1 MKQNTIIEGKDIL
14 SLIPQ
19 REPIIMV
26 DRFLGIKEGVSYSE
40 LTIAENN
47 IFCER
52 GHFNESGL
60 IEHIAQSAA
69 ARVGYVC
76 QQMNVPVPLGFIGS
90 VDKMKIKT
98 LPTIGDKLETSISI
112 IQEVMDITLIHA
124 EVKVEGEI
132 IAECKMK
139 IVLNKK

>member
-1 MKQNTIIEGKDIL
+1 MKQNTVIEGKDIL
-14 SLIPQ
+14 TLIPQ
-19 REPIIMV
+19 RSPIVMI
-26 DRFLGIKEGVSYSE
+26 DRFFGIENSISYSE
-40 LTIAENN
+40 LAITEDN
-47 IFCER
+47 IFFER
-52 GHFNESGL
+52 GHFNESGI

-90 VDKMKIKT
+90 VDKMKIHT
-98 LPTIGDKLETSISI
+98 LPTIGDKLETSVSI

-124 EVKVEGEI
+124 EVKIKEEL
-132 IAECKMK
+132 IAECNMK

>member
-19 REPIIMV
+19 REPIVMV
-26 DRFLGIKEGVSYSE
+26 DRFLGIEEGISYSE
-40 LTIAENN
+40 LTITESN

-76 QQMNVPVPLGFIGS
+76 QQMNVAVPLGFIGS
-90 VDKMKIKT
+90 VDKMKINA
-98 LPTIGDKLETSISI
+98 LPAIDDKLETSISI

-124 EVKVEGEI
+124 EVKIEGEL